1 MASVRPEAPPKGT
14 VFVSDPSAE
23 AERVAQS
30 LRGAGYTVVDV
41 PLSILVAR
49 VAVQRPRVVIVD
61 ADGEGAL
68 EVVARMRE
76 LADSESI
83 DILFMGRLGA
93 AFQVPEEA
101 LVHEGS
107 GFFARP
113 VDADAVVRKVDALMH
128 VTPST
133 APAFA
138 AEEAEVDAA
147 WKANE
152 GEKAEKKPELADRP
166 EPAVVAAEDPKKE
179 EAAPPA
185 SRPPASRPHASSP
198 PASKP
203 PISARLHGSVP
214 PLAQVA
220 NDAQRNASSKPPV
233 APAPV
238 PQPPVPAASV
248 TSADVPSPPTEAAPV
263 VSGSAPPPP
272 ATSSSRPP
280 PSLPSPGIRDSPSS
294 PPPSMPRVSRAPSQ
308 PPPPSLPPILRQR
321 KGAQG
326 PLSEEL
332 MQLLAEAEERLG
344 GEAVFELPSL
354 SPEEEIDA
362 VLPEEILAALDEPL
376 EEEDE
381 EEANDSALGSQG
393 RGVTTSGGN
402 KQTTGASRRHTTG
415 VAADPS
421 TGSIP
426 QPSSE
431 VNTSFLPI
439 ATNPNPPF
447 GVRAPLSPTVA
458 PQAAQQHQTTSAVIS
473 GPATTTPGEARAF
486 RSPSSD
492 VPPPLFSGVPASDL
506 SATPARPVESER
518 RQSSRP
524 PPTAMAPTGGFTL
537 GSDVLVPV
545 AVALGAAQ
553 QARRDPPAVVSAP
566 AQGAAPPQIPPP
578 AAVPA
583 VPSSEIPS
591 VLGPSDAPRAI
602 ARAIATRTT
611 GALCLESKEGVRR
624 VVLREGDLVTA
635 ASGVDDESLIAF
647 LVAHGDL
654 PRESLQQLAGRF
666 ATFGRH
672 AGAALVAQG
681 YLRQDQL
688 WPVLRAHAE
697 WILGRAL
704 AIDSG
709 SALVEPDAPGR
720 LKAEPSVFGGST
732 GAEVFVDVVRR
743 VISQDEA
750 VQRLGGPGARIGEG
764 RNEGLLTECALG
776 APEVAVLEQLR
787 GLTVGQAIQSAPDT
801 DMIAVLYALHLLGV
815 IEVLRSVGAGQVP
828 RDPGSAPRFDTLDDE
843 AIRARVRAR
852 LDLVEEGDYFAVLGV
867 SRAATSYEVK
877 RAFMELRR
885 AFDPDRILTPSM
897 ADLAPSVRKIV
908 AVLEE
913 AYDILHDASRRERYR
928 RAIDATN

>member
-1 MASVRPEAPPKGT
+1 MASVRPEAPQKGT

-23 AERVAQS
+23 AERVAQA
-30 LRGAGYTVVDV
+30 LRAAGYTVVDV

-49 VAVQRPRVVIVD
+49 VAVQRPRVVVVD

-68 EVVARMRE
+68 ETVGRMRE

-101 LVHEGS
+101 LMHEGS

-113 VDADAVVRKVDALMH
+113 VDAEAVVRKVNALMQ
-128 VTPST
+128 VSPSN
-133 APAFA
+133 APAPATA
-138 AEEAEVDAA
+138 AEAAAVDAS
-147 WKANE
+147 WKE
-152 GEKAEKKPELADRP
+152 PEREKKDQEQKKDRDP
-166 EPAVVAAEDPKKE
+166 DRDLGKDKERDKEKDRQPAP
-179 EAAPPA
+179 
-185 SRPPASRPHASSP
+185 R
-198 PASKP
+198 
-203 PISARLHGSVP
+203 GSVP
-214 PLAQVA
+214 PLAQVS
-220 NDAQRNASSKPPV
+220 NDARKNASSKPPL
-233 APAPV
+233 
-238 PQPPVPAASV
+238 VPAAASAPSPEKKAESE
-248 TSADVPSPPTEAAPV
+248 TSAQPAPSASPQIIDEP
-263 VSGSAPPPP
+263 SSAPPSSKTSSEKPP
-272 ATSSSRPP
+272 A
-280 PSLPSPGIRDSPSS
+280 SLPSPGIRESPSA
-294 PPPSMPRVSRAPSQ
+294 PPPSMSRPSRAPSQ
-308 PPPPSLPPILRQR
+308 PPPPSMPAIMRAR

-344 GEAVFELPSL
+344 GEAVGYDLPSL

-362 VLPEEILAALDEPL
+362 VLPEEILAALDDPL

-393 RGVTTSGGN
+393 RVTTSGGN

-415 VAADPS
+415 VADAGTGSVGQPPSEVGSAPTALVAS
-421 TGSIP
+421 TG
-426 QPSSE
+426 
-431 VNTSFLPI
+431 
-439 ATNPNPPF
+439 PF

-458 PQAAQQHQTTSAVIS
+458 PHAQHTTSAIS
-473 GPATTTPGEARAF
+473 GAISAPATTQGDSALRAF
-486 RSPSSD
+486 RPPSE
-492 VPPPLFSGVPASDL
+492 PAPHLFSQSASFAQPASDPQT
-506 SATPARPVESER
+506 SPRAAEARHP
-518 RQSSRP
+518 SSHP
-524 PPTAMAPTGGFTL
+524 PSTAMAPTAAGFTL
-537 GSDVLVPV
+537 GSDVLMPV
-545 AVALGAAQ
+545 AMALEAAQ
-553 QARRDPPAVVSAP
+553 EARREAMPQPVLI
-566 AQGAAPPQIPPP
+566 GAQIPPMP
-578 AAVPA
+578 LRDLPPQL
-583 VPSSEIPS
+583 VPSSNVASSQNMVPSSTTTEIPA
-591 VLGPSDAPRAI
+591 VLGPHDAPRAI

-611 GALCLESKEGVRR
+611 GTLCLESKEGVRR
-624 VVLREGDLVTA
+624 VVMREGDLVTA

-647 LVAHGDL
+647 LVEHGDL
-654 PRESLQQLAGRF
+654 PRESLQALAGRF

-709 SALVEPDAPGR
+709 TALMEPDAPGR

-743 VISQDEA
+743 VISQDDA
-750 VQRLGGPGARIGEG
+750 FARMGGGQARIGEG
-764 RNEGLLTECALG
+764 RNANLLTECALG
-776 APEVAVLEQLR
+776 APEIAVLEQLR
-787 GLTVGQAIQSAPDT
+787 GLTLAQAVASAPDT

-815 IEVLRSVGAGQVP
+815 IEVLRSLGGAVP
-828 RDPGSAPRFDTLDDE
+828 SSRDRSNEPRIDTLDDE
-843 AIRARVRAR
+843 AIRARIRAR

-867 SRAATSYEVK
+867 ARTATSYEVR
-877 RAFMELRR
+877 RAFTELRR

-897 ADLAPSVRKIV
+897 VDLGPQVRKIV

-913 AYDILHDASRRERYR
+913 AYDILHDSARRDRYR
-928 RAIDATN
+928 RAIDTMN